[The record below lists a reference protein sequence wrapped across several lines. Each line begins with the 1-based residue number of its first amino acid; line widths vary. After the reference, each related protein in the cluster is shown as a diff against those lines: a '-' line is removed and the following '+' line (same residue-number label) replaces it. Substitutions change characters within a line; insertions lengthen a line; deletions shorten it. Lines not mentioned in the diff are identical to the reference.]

1 MKRFIISEQE
11 RAEIKKLYDLREDM
25 MSDFLKGFM
34 SMGGLDAGEKLSN
47 DKSTEEKPN
56 DNSTD
61 VEKKDDVSP
70 KTVIDGDVKVTGN
83 FNSEQLKNINYLID
97 EMNKIGLKDPLAQIG
112 VLSVINKESN
122 FIPVNENSYATTS
135 NDRLRKLFGKRLSKY
150 SDEELSQLKKNDRE
164 FFNVIYAKTVG
175 NQGGDDGYKYRG
187 RGFNQLTGIK
197 NYEKYGQL
205 IGMGNKLVED
215 PELVNDTEIAA
226 KIAIAFLIGNKSPS
240 SFPKFESKVE
250 AASYFADINAGGSS
264 SHRSKAIEKTE
275 NFAVA

>member
-1 MKRFIISEQE
+1 
-11 RAEIKKLYDLREDM
+11 
-25 MSDFLKGFM
+25 
-34 SMGGLDAGEKLSN
+34 MGGLDTGEKLSN
-47 DKSTEEKPN
+47 DKSTEEKPT
-56 DNSTD
+56 DKSTD
-61 VEKKDDVSP
+61 VEKTDDVSP

-240 SFPKFESKVE
+240 SFPKFKSKVD